1 MSNSPLRIAVITPC
15 LNDSASLE
23 HLIPDLATG
32 LDQHHPHLIVVDDG
46 SYPAIDLT
54 NLPKIP
60 VTILQL
66 KTNMGHQRAIAI
78 GMAHA
83 INSNTP
89 FDRIAVMD
97 SDGEDDPLS
106 LTRMMAA
113 ISPNHP
119 FVFARRSR
127 RSEGTGF
134 KLGYRAY
141 RMLFGALLGM
151 EMRFGNFSIFDAKV
165 LSHILN
171 QPQCWNHYSASV
183 ISGRVPFTSIDVN
196 RKTRYDGESKMNWAS
211 LMQHGFSALSVF
223 YGKVLLRLGI
233 VCLLLIAILLSSAS
247 AVAFNKWVAGEA
259 ILGWTSTLLSIF
271 FIGLINVTSLLFS
284 LLMNSLSNRAGLSEP
299 IDSIAPHYISKV
311 KEFNL

>member
-1 MSNSPLRIAVITPC
+1 MPESPLHIAIITPC
-15 LNDSASLE
+15 LNDRASLDQ
-23 HLIPDLATG
+23 LIPNLVGA
-32 LDQHHPHLIVVDDG
+32 LDNHHAHLIVVDDG
-46 SYPAIDLT
+46 SYPAIDIT
-54 NLPKIP
+54 STPSIP

-78 GMAHA
+78 GMAYA
-83 INSNTP
+83 MRSDTP

-97 SDGEDDPLS
+97 SDGEDDPSS
-106 LTRMMAA
+106 LAQMMAK
-113 ISPNHP
+113 ISAEHP

-134 KLGYRAY
+134 KLGYRVY

-151 EMRFGNFSIFDAKV
+151 EMRFGNFSVFDAQV
-165 LSHILN
+165 LSQILN

-196 RKTRYDGESKMNWAS
+196 RQKRYDGKSKMNWTS

-223 YGKVLLRLGI
+223 YGRVLLRLGI
-233 VCLLLIAILLSSAS
+233 VCLVLIGVLLSAAA
-247 AVAFNKWVAGEA
+247 AVAFNKWVTGEA

-271 FIGLINVTSLLFS
+271 FIGLINVASLLFS

-299 IDSIAPHYISKV
+299 IDVIAPQYIAQV
-311 KEFNL
+311 KEVTA

>member
-1 MSNSPLRIAVITPC
+1 MSDTPLRIAVITPC
-15 LNDSASLE
+15 LNDNASLE
-23 HLIPDLATG
+23 HLIPDLVTG
-32 LDQHHPHLIVVDDG
+32 LGQHHPHLIVVDDG
-46 SYPAIDLT
+46 SYPAIDLKG
-54 NLPKIP
+54 PAKMP

-78 GMAHA
+78 GLAHA
-83 INSNTP
+83 LNSSTP

-106 LTRMMAA
+106 MSRMMAA
-113 ISPNHP
+113 ISPEHP

-151 EMRFGNFSIFDAKV
+151 EMRFGNFSVFDASV
-165 LSHILN
+165 LHHVLN

-183 ISGRVPFTSIDVN
+183 ISGRVPFTSIDVD
-196 RKTRYDGESKMNWAS
+196 RKTRYDGESKMNWIS

-223 YGKVLLRLGI
+223 YGKVLLRLGMICLFLI
-233 VCLLLIAILLSSAS
+233 VILLSSAS
-247 AVAFNKWVAGEA
+247 AVAFNKWVTGEA

-284 LLMNSLSNRAGLSEP
+284 LLMNSLSNRAGLSDP
-299 IDSIAPHYISKV
+299 IDSIAPHYIREIKEYKV
-311 KEFNL
+311 